1 MNVCIV
7 KEDKVVMVDGEGM
20 NFDFV
25 LPTNVWAIQWNGSTG
40 EIEFNDGTP
49 NEAITDFT
57 AYQYL
62 VDAYNAEK
70 LRLQTIEDNKLV
82 GFAGLRRVRN
92 SLLKDSDYTMLPD
105 YTGTDTSEWVTYR
118 QALRDLP
125 DGYEPV
131 KNATYPVK
139 PGSL

>member
-1 MNVCIV
+1 MNVCV
-7 KEDKVVMVDGEGM
+7 VNEDKVVIIDGDGM
-20 NFDFV
+20 NFDFD
-25 LPTNVWAIQWNGSTG
+25 LPSNVWAIQWNGTTG

-49 NEAITDFT
+49 NEAITDFS
-57 AYQYL
+57 AYQSI